1 MQLIMRNIVL
11 SGETAALSSSA
22 ASMSQDVGIVA
33 TNVKYAVVFVTMLPI
48 LLVYP
53 FIQKY
58 FVKGIMVGA
67 LKG

>member
-1 MQLIMRNIVL
+1 MRNIVL
-11 SGETAALSSSA
+11 SGETSALSSSA
-22 ASMSQDVGIVA
+22 AAMSQDAGIIA